1 MKTTIYDTKKYN
13 HPVPLLSP
21 LSWNYVLVVSPFDAN
36 GKVRL
41 NTAHPYLSG
50 GISSS
55 IVLVAAITLKKR
67 IREPKEKYGLAGAQ
81 SFPLN
86 IFPRK

>member
-1 MKTTIYDTKKYN
+1 M
-13 HPVPLLSP
+13 
-21 LSWNYVLVVSPFDAN
+21 VSPFDAN

-67 IREPKEKYGLAGAQ
+67 IRESFLFYKTLAT
-81 SFPLN
+81 F
-86 IFPRK
+86 IW